1 MSQYYYQVSAL
12 PTVSLD
18 SEQFP
23 SEESFLEMCSDWM
36 DPSDLGLIQ
45 NTRLNPTEMNLEP
58 KNGLLNRWFVF
69 ESELRNESARI
80 RGQKLKKDPTQFLRT
95 DDSGVYFT
103 AYGTSSDGIKSAV
116 QESSPYQGEKLLNQI
131 RWSFLDELSVGH
143 IFSIEALQIYY
154 LKLQI
159 LSRIS
164 NFKQKLG
171 EERFQVQYQT
181 LSAKIAEAD
190 QPNI

>member
-1 MSQYYYQVSAL
+1 LSQYYYQVSAL

-18 SEQFP
+18 SEQYP
-23 SEESFLEMCSDWM
+23 SMESFLEMCSDWM
-36 DPSDLGLIQ
+36 GTQDFELISNTQLNPSDI
-45 NTRLNPTEMNLEP
+45 EKEP
-58 KNGLLNRWFVF
+58 KNQLLNRWFMF

-80 RGQKLKKDPTQFLRT
+80 RGQKLKRDPSQFLRA
-95 DDSGVYFT
+95 DESGVAFT
-103 AYGTSSDGIKSAV
+103 AYGTSSDGIKAAV
-116 QESSPYQGEKLLNQI
+116 QESSPLQGEKHLNQI
-131 RWSFLDELSVGH
+131 RWVFLDELSVGH
-143 IFSIEALQIYY
+143 IFDIEALQLYF

-159 LSRIS
+159 LTRIS

-171 EERFQVQYQT
+171 EDRFQTQYQT

>member
-23 SEESFLEMCSDWM
+23 SQETFFEMCSDWM
-36 DPSDLGLIQ
+36 GPSDLELIQ
-45 NTRLNPTEMNLEP
+45 NTRLNPAAMDSEP
-58 KNGLLNRWFVF
+58 KNGLLNRWFIF
-69 ESELRNESARI
+69 ESELRNESARV

-95 DDSGVYFT
+95 DESGVYFA
-103 AYGTSSDGIKSAV
+103 AYGASSDGIKSAV
-116 QESSPYQGEKLLNQI
+116 QETSPLQGEKLLNQI
-131 RWSFLDELSVGH
+131 RWAFLDEQSVGH
-143 IFSIEALQIYY
+143 IFDLEALQIYY

-159 LSRIS
+159 LTRIS

>member
-23 SEESFLEMCSDWM
+23 TMESFLEMCSDWM
-36 DPSDLGLIQ
+36 NSQDLALIQ
-45 NTRLNPTEMNLEP
+45 NTKLNPGDMDQEP
-58 KNGLLNRWFVF
+58 KNPLLNRWFVF
-69 ESELRNESARI
+69 ESELRNESARL
-80 RGQKLKKDPTQFLRT
+80 RGQKLKKDPSQFLRT
-95 DDSGVYFT
+95 DESGVAFT
-103 AYGTSSDGIKSAV
+103 AYGTSSDGIKAAV
-116 QESSPYQGEKLLNQI
+116 QDSSPFQGEKHLNQI
-131 RWSFLDELSVGH
+131 RWAFLDELSVGH
-143 IFSIEALQIYY
+143 IFDIEALQLYF

-171 EERFQVQYQT
+171 EDRFQTQYQT